1 MVNGR
6 SFSKLRVGRDWP
18 SDLPVARAI
27 VNEIIVFVHW
37 VLDFVNP
44 PARGVRGTLEI
55 NLIKAPEV
63 SVSLPRSRPP
73 LQPADPAQG
82 NKNNATAPAELF
94 SAPPGGR
101 SKTSFSQYMRKC

>member
-27 VNEIIVFVHW
+27 VNEIIVFVHG

-55 NLIKAPEV
+55 NLIKAPEF

-94 SAPPGGR
+94 SAAPGER

>member
-27 VNEIIVFVHW
+27 VNELIVFVHG

-55 NLIKAPEV
+55 N
-63 SVSLPRSRPP
+63 
-73 LQPADPAQG
+73 
-82 NKNNATAPAELF
+82 
-94 SAPPGGR
+94 
-101 SKTSFSQYMRKC
+101 

>member
-18 SDLPVARAI
+18 SDLPVAHAI
-27 VNEIIVFVHW
+27 VNEIIIVFVHG

-73 LQPADPAQG
+73 LQPADPI
-82 NKNNATAPAELF
+82 
-94 SAPPGGR
+94 
-101 SKTSFSQYMRKC
+101 